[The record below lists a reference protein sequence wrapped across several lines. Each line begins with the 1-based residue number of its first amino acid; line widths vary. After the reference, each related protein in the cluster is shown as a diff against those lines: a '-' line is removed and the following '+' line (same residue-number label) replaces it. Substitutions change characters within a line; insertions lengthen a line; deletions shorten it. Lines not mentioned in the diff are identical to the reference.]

1 MKVHVLT
8 ADDGC
13 DAGEHIR
20 IVAVYAS
27 EQAADARCKE
37 LADAVADD
45 NRARAE
51 IVRRFWAAIRA
62 AGGCEHG
69 QERHPERIR
78 LLQEMDEELRR
89 LAPPPALEA
98 EALPC
103 TTYSVVAFDVIEAA
117 AASQ

>member
-1 MKVHVLT
+1 MTQVHILL

-13 DAGEHIR
+13 DVGEHVR

-69 QERHPERIR
+69 QERHPERI
-78 LLQEMDEELRR
+78 LQEMDEELRR

-98 EALPC
+98 EATPH
-103 TTYSVVAFDVIEAA
+103 TTYDVAAYEVLP
-117 AASQ
+117 